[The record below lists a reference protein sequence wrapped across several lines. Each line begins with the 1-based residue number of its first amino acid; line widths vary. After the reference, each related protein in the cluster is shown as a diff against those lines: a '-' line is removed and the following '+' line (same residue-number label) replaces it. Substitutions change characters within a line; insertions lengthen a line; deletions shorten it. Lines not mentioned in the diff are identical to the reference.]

1 MRIVILFVSWVR
13 DFEILDL
20 ESRDI
25 IHWDFKVHRNWSDL
39 FPALGGCRL
48 AKRNLGDH
56 IVLNASLELLNG
68 PLSSLILVI
77 KLIGLSLDA
86 LGKLEC
92 NTGGCARDWELK
104 SYLRC
109 EVVLRELGPNL
120 DCELEL
126 ILR

>member
-1 MRIVILFVSWVR
+1 MRIVILFVSWVC

-56 IVLNASLELLNG
+56 VVLDASLELFNS
-68 PLSSLILVI
+68 PLGSPFLVI

-86 LGKLEC
+86 LGELKC
-92 NTGGCARDWELK
+92 NTSGCARDRELK

-120 DCELEL
+120 DCEVEL
-126 ILR
+126 VL